1 MEVIADLERKSQSL
15 RDKGDSNVVSIRN
28 IKVRYTHNGPVVLD
42 IERFDVKRGE
52 RIAIIGHSGAGKT
65 TLLRSINGY
74 VNPDSGQVSLFE
86 CNHDMGSIRHRKV
99 GRRIGFI
106 FQHFNLIDRAT
117 VFENVLWGRLGMVN
131 PFLSLFGWFPERDM
145 KAAMTAIKEVNLEEQ
160 AGQRTDTLSGG
171 QLQRVAIAR
180 VLAQEAEI
188 ILADEPVSNLDPS
201 LADDILGL
209 LGDVSRRHGVALI
222 MNLHQPLLAQ
232 RYADRIVG
240 LRQGKVVYDDESRF
254 LTPIALRSIFDSGNN
269 KSQTP
274 SSNSQKNRSH

>member
-1 MEVIADLERKSQSL
+1 MEVIADLEGKSQGL
-15 RDKGDSNVVSIRN
+15 RGKGASNVVSIRN
-28 IKVRYTHNGPVVLD
+28 TKVRYTNNGPVVLD
-42 IERFDVKRGE
+42 IERLDVQRGE

-65 TLLRSINGY
+65 TLLRLINGY
-74 VNPDSGQVSLFE
+74 VNPDSGQVSILE
-86 CNHDMGSIRHRKV
+86 YNNDPRPIRQRKV

-131 PFLSLFGWFPERDM
+131 PFLSLFGWFPERDK
-145 KAAMTAIKEVNLEEQ
+145 KAAIKAIKEVNLEEQ

-201 LADDILGL
+201 LADEILGL
-209 LGDVSRRHGVALI
+209 LGDVSRRHEVTLI
-222 MNLHQPLLAQ
+222 MNLHQPALAQ

-240 LRQGKVVYDDESRF
+240 LRQGRIVYDDESRF
-254 LTPIALRSIFDSGNN
+254 LNPIALRSIFDSAIN
-269 KSQTP
+269 KSQMF
-274 SSNSQKNRSH
+274 SSNVQEKPSH

>member
-42 IERFDVKRGE
+42 IERFDVQRGE